1 MMLSR
6 SPLFW
11 LTNLLCALALLL
23 WRVFDYVDEGAHH
36 DYHMTR
42 FGLSLHGLQAE
53 VIQAGLIAGCA
64 LAAGYCLWRLTRLP
78 AGEWLPQTT
87 TR

>member
-11 LTNLLCALALLL
+11 LTSLLCALALLL

-64 LAAGYCLWRLTRLP
+64 LAAGYCLWRLARLP
-78 AGEWLPQTT
+78 ARGVIPLSA